1 MLFDL
6 RGSGRRRTVKIVY
19 ITLAFLMGGGL
30 VLFGIGGGGG
40 ISGGL
45 VDAITERSGGSDT
58 SADRFTKQE
67 KAALAKTQ
75 ANPQDAAAWAAL
87 ARARFQLAGSGA
99 NFDAAKSTFTKKG
112 IAQLN
117 SAGDAWERYLALN
130 PKKPDDR
137 VASLMVQAFGALNK
151 PDKAAEAQEV
161 ITEARP
167 TAVDLRGPRDLRL
180 PGRPDPQGR
189 PRQEQGARAH
199 RPGHARGP
207 QGPARLGQAVGGRR
221 GGPAQRDP
229 VASFYTCAS
238 ALVAQLAEQRTL
250 NPKVPGSIPGG
261 GIEQRPRS
269 RAFRVFGTSRRSAS
283 EHRDLRSAAE
293 AARRDV
299 ERRARRG
306 ERQERGARDHGRG

>member
-6 RGSGRRRTVKIVY
+6 RGSGRRRVVKIVY

-45 VDAITERSGGSDT
+45 VDAITGTSGGGDT

-67 KAALAKTQ
+67 KAALVKTQ

-112 IAQLN
+112 VAQLN
-117 SAGDAWERYLALN
+117 SAGDAWKRYLALN

-137 VASLMVQAFGALNK
+137 VASLMVQAFSALNQ

-161 ITEARP
+161 ITDARP
-167 TAVDLRGPRDLRL
+167 TASNFAALATFAYQAGQTRKGDLAKNKALELTD
-180 PGRPDPQGR
+180 PDM
-189 PRQEQGARAH
+189 RQA
-199 RPGHARGP
+199 
-207 QGPARLGQAVGGRR
+207 LKGQLDQAKQS
-221 GGPAQRDP
+221 A
-229 VASFYTCAS
+229 AS
-238 ALVAQLAEQRTL
+238 AAAQ
-250 NPKVPGSIPGG
+250 P
-261 GIEQRPRS
+261 
-269 RAFRVFGTSRRSAS
+269 SATP
-283 EHRDLRSAAE
+283 
-293 AARRDV
+293 
-299 ERRARRG
+299 
-306 ERQERGARDHGRG
+306 